1 MMSMIY
7 EIYNIIVTAY
17 RNFSYGSY
25 IRYTYNFFDVEW
37 RPRYFNG
44 D

>member
-1 MMSMIY
+1 MMSIIY
-7 EIYNIIVTAY
+7 KAYKRIVTAC
-17 RNFSYGSY
+17 RNFSRIPYV
-25 IRYTYNFFDVEW
+25 RYTYRNLDVEW